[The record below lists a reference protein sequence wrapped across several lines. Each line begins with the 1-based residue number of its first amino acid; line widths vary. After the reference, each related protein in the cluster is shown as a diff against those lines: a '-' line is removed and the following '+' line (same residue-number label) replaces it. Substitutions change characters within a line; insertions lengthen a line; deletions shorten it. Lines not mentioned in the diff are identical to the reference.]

1 MKVKLRDFVE
11 LVKTRVDIKD
21 ADVANYISTDNMLP
35 NRGGVEFGNSKL
47 PTTKT
52 VNNFIKGD
60 VLISNIRPYF
70 KKIWFADRS
79 GTRSSDVLCFRATNE
94 KLSKEYLY
102 CVLQS
107 DSFFNYVMSTS
118 KGTKMPR
125 GDKEAILDYEFELV
139 SKEKQYDKYHS
150 ILLLERKIYLNNRI
164 NDNLLGQLKVISDN
178 YFSYFTFN
186 KGIVPDDWEYK
197 KLTDVA
203 EITTG
208 YSYTGKEL
216 VDSNIGMA
224 TIKNFTR
231 NGGFRSEGYKPIVPS
246 KNVKKDKY
254 VSLFDMLVAHT
265 DLTQNADIIGNA
277 EPVLTTNSYEKTIY
291 SMDLVKVVPKQDKI
305 SKWLLDLVLMSS
317 RVKFHCLSYVN
328 GTTVLH
334 LSKKALREFEIPLP
348 KDYKEL
354 ENIIDLTK
362 NYLTTV
368 SKNIQENSKLNEIK
382 NQLLNKYF

>member
-60 VLISNIRPYF
+60 ILISNIRPYF

-139 SKEKQYDKYHS
+139 SKKEQYDKYHS

-164 NDNLLGQLKVISDN
+164 NDNLLELANSMFKKYFNHTGTTRLSTYFLPKRGKNLLKRNVIPGDVPVVAGGLKPATYHNDSNTKSPVITISASGANAGFVQIWGKEVWSSDSSYIDSSITPN
-178 YFSYFTFN
+178 IYFWYLFLKN
-186 KGIVPDDWEYK
+186 KQDVIFDSQSGSAQPHIYPKHIGNLIVPNIDSTKIQQFNSLVSPLFK
-197 KLTDVA
+197 KYFNNQ
-203 EITTG
+203 EINNNLE
-208 YSYTGKEL
+208 K
-216 VDSNIGMA
+216 
-224 TIKNFTR
+224 IK
-231 NGGFRSEGYKPIVPS
+231 K
-246 KNVKKDKY
+246 
-254 VSLFDMLVAHT
+254 SL
-265 DLTQNADIIGNA
+265 
-277 EPVLTTNSYEKTIY
+277 
-291 SMDLVKVVPKQDKI
+291 
-305 SKWLLDLVLMSS
+305 
-317 RVKFHCLSYVN
+317 
-328 GTTVLH
+328 
-334 LSKKALREFEIPLP
+334 LSK
-348 KDYKEL
+348 
-354 ENIIDLTK
+354 
-362 NYLTTV
+362 
-368 SKNIQENSKLNEIK
+368 
-382 NQLLNKYF
+382 YFD

>member
-70 KKIWFADRS
+70 KKIWLADRS

-139 SKEKQYDKYHS
+139 SKEEQYDKYHS

-164 NDNLLGQLKVISDN
+164 NDNLFEIANLIFENQLNNDCTKLSNIATIQNGYAFKSKEYISQKQLLILRTKN
-178 YFSYFTFN
+178 IESNHLFN
-186 KGIVPDDWEYK
+186 KSDVVYINQDNFCKYK
-197 KLTDVA
+197 KFAFNKFDTALVMVGANIGKTGF
-203 EITTG
+203 ITSNVLPALQNQNMWRFRSKDSKMPGLLLYEYVNYINKKVQG
-208 YSYTGKEL
+208 YASGSARSFYRKKVFSDFE
-216 VDSNIGMA
+216 VPIIDSN
-224 TIKNFTR
+224 F
-231 NGGFRSEGYKPIVPS
+231 F
-246 KNVKKDKY
+246 
-254 VSLFDMLVAHT
+254 
-265 DLTQNADIIGNA
+265 
-277 EPVLTTNSYEKTIY
+277 
-291 SMDLVKVVPKQDKI
+291 
-305 SKWLLDLVLMSS
+305 
-317 RVKFHCLSYVN
+317 
-328 GTTVLH
+328 
-334 LSKKALREFEIPLP
+334 
-348 KDYKEL
+348 
-354 ENIIDLTK
+354 
-362 NYLTTV
+362 
-368 SKNIQENSKLNEIK
+368 
-382 NQLLNKYF
+382 KYFERIQFQINNITW

>member
-47 PTTKT
+47 PATKT

-60 VLISNIRPYF
+60 ILISNIRPYF

-139 SKEKQYDKYHS
+139 SKKEQYDKYHS

-164 NDNLLGQLKVISDN
+164 NDNLSNILLLNLAELINLNKFKLEKISNLEITVSDHVANGSFKSLKDNVSYFDKPNYALFIRNIDFKNNLEGNKKYIDKKSYDYLKKSHLFGGEVVISNVADVGSVHRTPFIKIPMVVGN
-178 YFSYFTFN
+178 NQIFLKSEKTFLTDYLYVYFQSFWGQHAILSITSGSAQQKFN
-186 KGIVPDDWEYK
+186 KTDFRTLEVPIPTKDW
-197 KLTDVA
+197 
-203 EITTG
+203 I
-208 YSYTGKEL
+208 
-216 VDSNIGMA
+216 
-224 TIKNFTR
+224 
-231 NGGFRSEGYKPIVPS
+231 
-246 KNVKKDKY
+246 
-254 VSLFDMLVAHT
+254 
-265 DLTQNADIIGNA
+265 Q
-277 EPVLTTNSYEKTIY
+277 
-291 SMDLVKVVPKQDKI
+291 
-305 SKWLLDLVLMSS
+305 
-317 RVKFHCLSYVN
+317 
-328 GTTVLH
+328 
-334 LSKKALREFEIPLP
+334 
-348 KDYKEL
+348 
-354 ENIIDLTK
+354 
-362 NYLTTV
+362 
-368 SKNIQENSKLNEIK
+368 KNIQPYLTLQDNIFKENCFLKQIK
-382 NQLLNKYF
+382 MNLLNKYF

>member
-164 NDNLLGQLKVISDN
+164 NDNLSNILLLNLAELINLNKFKLKKISNLEITVSDHVANGSFKSLKNNVSYFDKPNYALFIRNIDFKNNLEGNKKYIDKKSYDYLKKSHLSGGEVVISNVADVGSVHRTPFIKIPMVVGN
-178 YFSYFTFN
+178 NQIFIKSEKTFLTDYLYVYFQSFWGQHAIFSITSGSAQQKFN
-186 KGIVPDDWEYK
+186 K
-197 KLTDVA
+197 TD
-203 EITTG
+203 
-208 YSYTGKEL
+208 
-216 VDSNIGMA
+216 
-224 TIKNFTR
+224 
-231 NGGFRSEGYKPIVPS
+231 FRSLEVPIPT
-246 KNVKKDKY
+246 KDW
-254 VSLFDMLVAHT
+254 
-265 DLTQNADIIGNA
+265 I
-277 EPVLTTNSYEKTIY
+277 
-291 SMDLVKVVPKQDKI
+291 
-305 SKWLLDLVLMSS
+305 
-317 RVKFHCLSYVN
+317 R
-328 GTTVLH
+328 
-334 LSKKALREFEIPLP
+334 
-348 KDYKEL
+348 
-354 ENIIDLTK
+354 ENIQP
-362 NYLTTV
+362 YLTLQD
-368 SKNIQENSKLNEIK
+368 NIFKENVFLKQIK
-382 NQLLNKYF
+382 INLINKYF

>member
-47 PTTKT
+47 PATKT

-60 VLISNIRPYF
+60 ILISNIRPYF

-139 SKEKQYDKYHS
+139 SKKEQYDKYHS

-164 NDNLLGQLKVISDN
+164 NDNLLELANSMFKKYFNHTGTTRLSTYFLPKRGKNLLKRNVIPGD
-178 YFSYFTFN
+178 
-186 KGIVPDDWEYK
+186 VPV
-197 KLTDVA
+197 VA
-203 EITTG
+203 GGLKPAT
-208 YSYTGKEL
+208 YHN
-216 VDSNIGMA
+216 DSNTKSPVI
-224 TIKNFTR
+224 TISF
-231 NGGFRSEGYKPIVPS
+231 
-246 KNVKKDKY
+246 
-254 VSLFDMLVAHT
+254 
-265 DLTQNADIIGNA
+265 Q
-277 EPVLTTNSYEKTIY
+277 
-291 SMDLVKVVPKQDKI
+291 
-305 SKWLLDLVLMSS
+305 
-317 RVKFHCLSYVN
+317 
-328 GTTVLH
+328 
-334 LSKKALREFEIPLP
+334 
-348 KDYKEL
+348 
-354 ENIIDLTK
+354 
-362 NYLTTV
+362 
-368 SKNIQENSKLNEIK
+368 
-382 NQLLNKYF
+382 

>member
-164 NDNLLGQLKVISDN
+164 NDNLSNILLLNLAELINLNKFKLKKISNLEITVSDHVANGSFKSLKNNVSYFDKPNYALFIRNIDFKNNLEGNKKYIDKKSYDYLKKSHLSGGEVVISNVADVGSVHRTPFIKIPMVVGN
-178 YFSYFTFN
+178 NQIFIKSEKTFLTDYLYVYFQSFWGQHAIFSITSGSAQQKFN
-186 KGIVPDDWEYK
+186 K
-197 KLTDVA
+197 TD
-203 EITTG
+203 
-208 YSYTGKEL
+208 
-216 VDSNIGMA
+216 
-224 TIKNFTR
+224 
-231 NGGFRSEGYKPIVPS
+231 FRSLEVPIPT
-246 KNVKKDKY
+246 KDW
-254 VSLFDMLVAHT
+254 
-265 DLTQNADIIGNA
+265 I
-277 EPVLTTNSYEKTIY
+277 
-291 SMDLVKVVPKQDKI
+291 
-305 SKWLLDLVLMSS
+305 
-317 RVKFHCLSYVN
+317 R
-328 GTTVLH
+328 
-334 LSKKALREFEIPLP
+334 
-348 KDYKEL
+348 
-354 ENIIDLTK
+354 ENIQP
-362 NYLTTV
+362 YLTLQD
-368 SKNIQENSKLNEIK
+368 NIFKENVFLKQIK
-382 NQLLNKYF
+382 INLIIKY

>member
-47 PTTKT
+47 PATKT

-60 VLISNIRPYF
+60 ILISNIRPYF

-139 SKEKQYDKYHS
+139 SKKEQYDKYHS

-164 NDNLLGQLKVISDN
+164 NDNLLELANSMFKKYFNHTGTTRLSTYFLPKRVKNLLKRNVIPGDVPVVAGGLKPATYHNDSNTKSPVITISASGANAGFVQIWGKEVWSSDSSYIDSSITPN
-178 YFSYFTFN
+178 IYFWYLFLKN
-186 KGIVPDDWEYK
+186 KQDVIFDSQSGSAQPHIYPKHIGNLIVPNIDSTKIQQFNSLVSPLFK
-197 KLTDVA
+197 KYFNNQ
-203 EITTG
+203 EINNNLE
-208 YSYTGKEL
+208 K
-216 VDSNIGMA
+216 
-224 TIKNFTR
+224 IK
-231 NGGFRSEGYKPIVPS
+231 K
-246 KNVKKDKY
+246 
-254 VSLFDMLVAHT
+254 SL
-265 DLTQNADIIGNA
+265 
-277 EPVLTTNSYEKTIY
+277 
-291 SMDLVKVVPKQDKI
+291 
-305 SKWLLDLVLMSS
+305 
-317 RVKFHCLSYVN
+317 
-328 GTTVLH
+328 
-334 LSKKALREFEIPLP
+334 LSK
-348 KDYKEL
+348 
-354 ENIIDLTK
+354 
-362 NYLTTV
+362 
-368 SKNIQENSKLNEIK
+368 
-382 NQLLNKYF
+382 YFD

>member
-70 KKIWFADRS
+70 KKIWLADRS

-139 SKEKQYDKYHS
+139 SKEEQYDKYHS

-164 NDNLLGQLKVISDN
+164 NDNLLKLAQTIFQEILKISSLHALTISDVGTVVGGGTPSKRVVKYWNGDIPWLSPKDLSNHLKVFTSHGENNITQEGLDN
-178 YFSYFTFN
+178 SSTKLLPQNTILFSSRAPIGYLSIANNQIATNQGFKSVIPN
-186 KGIVPDDWEYK
+186 KGYPFWFIYELLKSETPKIINEANGSTFKEISGGRLKQHAIGIPSSADVLEYNSVF
-197 KLTDVA
+197 L
-203 EITTG
+203 
-208 YSYTGKEL
+208 
-216 VDSNIGMA
+216 
-224 TIKNFTR
+224 
-231 NGGFRSEGYKPIVPS
+231 P
-246 KNVKKDKY
+246 
-254 VSLFDMLVAHT
+254 LFD
-265 DLTQNADIIGNA
+265 
-277 EPVLTTNSYEKTIY
+277 
-291 SMDLVKVVPKQDKI
+291 KI
-305 SKWLLDLVLMSS
+305 RQS
-317 RVKFHCLSYVN
+317 
-328 GTTVLH
+328 
-334 LSKKALREFEIPLP
+334 E
-348 KDYKEL
+348 
-354 ENIIDLTK
+354 
-362 NYLTTV
+362 
-368 SKNIQENSKLNEIK
+368 NEIDSL
-382 NQLLNKYF
+382 NQIKTALLNRLF

>member
-164 NDNLLGQLKVISDN
+164 NDNLLELSRNIFKKFFPNVNEGIDTIGN
-178 YFSYFTFN
+178 Y
-186 KGIVPDDWEYK
+186 
-197 KLTDVA
+197 
-203 EITTG
+203 
-208 YSYTGKEL
+208 
-216 VDSNIGMA
+216 
-224 TIKNFTR
+224 IKN
-231 NGGFRSEGYKPIVPS
+231 Y
-246 KNVKKDKY
+246 DKY
-254 VSLFDMLVAHT
+254 RK
-265 DLTQNADIIGNA
+265 
-277 EPVLTTNSYEKTIY
+277 P
-291 SMDLVKVVPKQDKI
+291 
-305 SKWLLDLVLMSS
+305 
-317 RVKFHCLSYVN
+317 
-328 GTTVLH
+328 
-334 LSKKALREFEIPLP
+334 LSKKQRNQMPGMYRYIGATSVN
-348 KDYKEL
+348 DYINKY
-354 ENIIDLTK
+354 NFNGI
-362 NYLTTV
+362 YLLLGEDGTV
-368 SKNIQENSKLNEIK
+368 QDDKGYPILQYIHGKFWPNNHAHVLQGKVVSTEWLYLFFLQKNIQEIVTGAVQKKISQKNLNSLKVNIPNENELKNFDDFIQPIFKKIRILEDENIALEKLK
-382 NQLLNKYF
+382 QQFLNQFF

>member
-118 KGTKMPR
+118 KGTKIPR

-164 NDNLLGQLKVISDN
+164 NDNLSNILLLNLAELINLNKFKLKKISNLEITVSDHVANGSFKSLKNNVSYFDKPNYALFIRNIDFKNNLEGNKKYIDKKSYDYLKKSHLSGGEVVISNVADVGSVHRTPFIKIPMVVGN
-178 YFSYFTFN
+178 NQIFIKSEKTFLTDYLYVYFQSFWGQHAIFSITSGSAQQKFN
-186 KGIVPDDWEYK
+186 K
-197 KLTDVA
+197 TD
-203 EITTG
+203 
-208 YSYTGKEL
+208 
-216 VDSNIGMA
+216 
-224 TIKNFTR
+224 
-231 NGGFRSEGYKPIVPS
+231 FRSLEVPIPT
-246 KNVKKDKY
+246 KDW
-254 VSLFDMLVAHT
+254 
-265 DLTQNADIIGNA
+265 I
-277 EPVLTTNSYEKTIY
+277 
-291 SMDLVKVVPKQDKI
+291 
-305 SKWLLDLVLMSS
+305 
-317 RVKFHCLSYVN
+317 R
-328 GTTVLH
+328 
-334 LSKKALREFEIPLP
+334 
-348 KDYKEL
+348 
-354 ENIIDLTK
+354 ENIQP
-362 NYLTTV
+362 YLTLQD
-368 SKNIQENSKLNEIK
+368 NIFKENVFLKQIK
-382 NQLLNKYF
+382 INLINKYF